1 MKLIAE
7 LNQKE
12 IEAVSG
18 GYFYGL
24 SPNAAVLLSTAIAPY
39 VILTAFSYYK
49 KGDISCYEKG
59 DTGFELFSVGRF
71 YKSVGVLAGQAIFG
85 ISTRVLG
92 YLYQKAT
99 EKEKKTN

>member
-39 VILTAFSYYK
+39 VVLTAFSYYKKGDISYYK

-71 YKSVGVLAGQAIFG
+71 YKSVGVLAGQAIFR

-92 YLYQKAT
+92 YLYQK
-99 EKEKKTN
+99 